1 MADPHRLILDALPC
15 AVVLLDAQGRIVFA
29 NSAFVQLIATPDVSS
44 LLQRINHDRL
54 NWRGQLYD
62 VEERHMAQG
71 RLLLIS
77 ERRSSREPRT
87 DLLDRAGTFAALEQL
102 ALDTDLWQ
110 RSSLILLRIERFDSI
125 SATFGHQIRDCVL
138 IMLGQCLVETAPD
151 GVLLGHVAE
160 DRFAVILTN
169 HLSISRTEA
178 LAELFIANLSKPM
191 AIEDHHITVTVCAGA
206 AAVETVGEEVEDL
219 VERAYMALAD
229 AHHRGPGAV
238 TFFGPEVAKRVEQ
251 HRKIEIDLRH
261 ALERNEFEVFYQ
273 PIVTS
278 KDGVMVGAEA
288 LLRWHHPSRG
298 LIAPDIFIPVAEK
311 AGLISAMTRWVLA
324 RVCEEAKQWPSHLFV
339 SVNLSALLF
348 DDPHLVDTVR
358 QILSDA
364 DFPSHRLELEITE
377 SVFLS
382 DERSLETLQL
392 FKALGMRIA
401 IDDFGTGFSSLN
413 YLRAFPFDKIKID
426 HTFISEMMI
435 NREASAIVSA
445 VLQLARDLDMGVT
458 AEGVENEHQASLL
471 RKRGCDFLQG
481 FLFARPMPAKPIL
494 DYIKSHGRS

>member
-1 MADPHRLILDALPC
+1 MADPHRFILDALPG
-15 AVVLLDAQGRIVFA
+15 AIALLDAQGRIVFA
-29 NSAFVQLIATPDVSS
+29 NRAFAEMLHTQDLNA
-44 LLQRINHDRL
+44 LLGRITHDRL

-62 VEERHMAQG
+62 VDERQISEG

-77 ERRSSREPRT
+77 KRRSSREPRT
-87 DLLDRAGTFAALEQL
+87 DLLDRAATFAALEEL
-102 ALDTDLWQ
+102 SLDDDLWL
-110 RSSLILLRIERFDSI
+110 RSSLILLRVERFDSI
-125 SATFGHQIRDCVL
+125 SATFGHQIRDSVL
-138 IMLGQCLVETAPD
+138 TALGQCLVETAPE

-178 LAELFIANLSKPM
+178 LAELFIANLSKP
-191 AIEDHHITVTVCAGA
+191 ISTEDHHISVTVCAGA
-206 AAVETVGEEVEDL
+206 AAVESAREAVEDL

-238 TFFGPEVAKRVEQ
+238 TFFGPEVARRVEQ

-278 KDGVMVGAEA
+278 KEGAMVGAEA
-288 LLRWHHPSRG
+288 LLRWHHPLRG
-298 LIAPDIFIPVAEK
+298 LVAPDIFIPVAEK
-311 AGLISAMTRWVLA
+311 AGLISAMTKWVLA
-324 RVCEEAKQWPSHLFV
+324 RVCAEAKQWPAHLFV

-348 DDPHLVDTVR
+348 DDPQLVEMVR
-358 QILSDA
+358 QVLSDEE
-364 DFPSHRLELEITE
+364 FPPHRLELEITE

-392 FKALGMRIA
+392 LKALGMRIA

-445 VLQLARDLDMGVT
+445 VLQLARDLDMEVT

-471 RKRGCDFLQG
+471 RKHGCDFLQG
-481 FLFARPMPAKPIL
+481 YLFARPMPANPVL
-494 DYIKSHGRS
+494 DYIKVHTPS